1 MRSVSRLNSRLSVYF
16 RSARLPFCTDEPSP
30 STSLLISDRRT
41 SRISTRNVTR
51 RSEKTPLLNSPT
63 RPTSLRGRRRPR
75 RLTLKSSAWSSD
87 ENGLRLRR
95 RLGKRT
101 GMLRSPTRNNRRI
114 LCSSL
119 CLRIHL
125 FVFASSLHRIASAS
139 ELRESRIENYWF
151 VLSRSVSFVDAIWR
165 AVETSCGGGAE
176 DVQPARSARK
186 ARKKRERKER
196 VECPRG
202 ICSL

>member
-101 GMLRSPTRNNRRI
+101 GMLRSLTRNNRRI
-114 LCSSL
+114 LRSPFCANSIGLSSSL
-119 CLRIHL
+119 TSLRLSPLCFFSQTVVVNSVDSNLPFLLENHSKL
-125 FVFASSLHRIASAS
+125 LEIA
-139 ELRESRIENYWF
+139 L
-151 VLSRSVSFVDAIWR
+151 
-165 AVETSCGGGAE
+165 
-176 DVQPARSARK
+176 
-186 ARKKRERKER
+186 
-196 VECPRG
+196 
-202 ICSL
+202 